1 MNQQKNSAAHISKV
15 SQITLLCWMTQIF
28 AIIFGETGVDAVS
41 TSLNL
46 RSMISTFIFATFFI
60 GLLFLKSMLNLI
72 DHIYIG

>member
-1 MNQQKNSAAHISKV
+1 MKQQQNSAADIFKV
-15 SQITLLCWMTQIF
+15 PQITALFWITQIF
-28 AIIFGETGVDAVS
+28 ATTFGETGGDAVS

-46 RSMISTFIFATFFI
+46 RYLISTFIFETFFI

>member
-15 SQITLLCWMTQIF
+15 SQITLLFWMTQIF